1 MAFETSVLRD
11 GAWVTERVDFQAAL
25 DVYAPPTKSNSE
37 EVSFG
42 DHPPCGILSRT
53 VIESPV
59 VNSVHSV
66 RLRSRWKNDIA
77 FIGDRYVQISE
88 LRSDGQLHNV
98 LRVTDF
104 GARIRNSTVL
114 GTGPIP
120 TGGAENGP
128 SFGMDDDVKLELL
141 SQSERVS
148 INMREDKAP
157 SLPPQLLLLIL
168 ETGDILFA
176 FIQLDPITNALRL
189 VTSKIP
195 PPGNIPYFGNQF
207 VVDPSGR
214 YLAVSSL
221 DDTLVIH
228 LLKPWKLLNEEFKQH
243 GRIMPVM
250 ETSIRVVNGNI
261 QNITFL
267 FPSQADEFHIILA
280 LTVFS
285 RKRTNNQGWMLFVH
299 EWELGDD
306 LLNMF
311 AKTRNPVRFP
321 EFSEFPYLLIPIKFG
336 NAFFIL
342 FQHFIGLCKQSLSA
356 PEYEFTMLHA
366 PGPSKHHHGTSYPLW
381 TTWAKPFRRESY
393 SQATEIIYLVRE
405 DGFLEYIELESS
417 HLMFSVTDVGFLNT
431 HVSLAFTVA
440 SNGFS
445 DLLIIGG
452 DSGPG
457 ARQEPEKIMA
467 IPNWSPVVDATTTD
481 LNTSL
486 VSVAPANQ
494 RGDNSRGHKPP
505 DRIFLASGRGATG
518 SVTEIR
524 HGIQARIGLD
534 LELGEPVRQVWLFS
548 DDRLESGSMVA
559 ILALPYSTAILSF
572 SSNLEDVVA
581 EPADQTPFDSTARTL
596 CSARIVSDVIIQ
608 VTEETIT
615 IVTHSQSSQH
625 RLKELCGLPEYIPQR
640 VFSAHQ
646 FIVLSR
652 SQPQGSELRVLRV
665 EEMNVIPESCWETP
679 GEDSCISLLESSGE
693 CYLLLGEM
701 IDSLPSISIYSMDGN
716 LVKRQGITENTATT
730 QNSQSSLEA
739 LTSIV
744 VAKEQQDYFVAI
756 AGTRCG
762 RLITFQIPKNASMQI
777 SWRIERLGNSPVE
790 VFPYSNS
797 DGAGAGTPF
806 LCYDNNAVQLGK
818 YCPESNRFKSKTTIW
833 PTDMS
838 DSSLQ
843 VPPIHS
849 VFEVGSYQG
858 DSAKYSMLAMVAGT
872 RMLIADLS
880 GHSSS
885 IPRSIPVDGT
895 PTRILYSD
903 VWKCLVVGY
912 QVENKPSIAF
922 IDPDTGDSI
931 SKAIDKD
938 RNACEFITGLGQAD
952 DRIFGLQEWL
962 YMKNGEMFPFII
974 VTTQSGGLLIVSVRE
989 ERKRKQEGGTRQL
1002 QHWTRYR
1009 KKGFK
1014 VPIYSVVPDQEG
1026 LVYCAGRTLYWD
1038 VLDLAEKK
1046 MKTAKSFELDS
1057 PATSLSISNG
1067 KIWALTSMH
1076 SLQIVD
1082 HRSDPGL
1089 HDMKLL
1095 HIDRATRTTSHMIS
1109 VGPTTQ
1115 SDLWPVTLLSDVS
1128 GGIAGVWVPW
1138 DKRNQEL
1145 VAVFEGQLG
1154 NSVRRFIRAKC
1165 RPTWLLE
1172 GHTRPRYGCIQSTAD
1187 GAEILGVSLD
1197 GSMRHFT
1204 LLQQDLRRFLYL
1216 VQSLWRAEKSA
1227 RYPHEQLNT
1236 LLQAMEH
1243 PKSQHIDGD
1252 VLIAC
1257 LDQRLLERL
1266 VHESGTQ
1273 DLFRRYLDELEGGL
1287 HTRSFG
1293 RIDTEESMDLGLGD
1307 DLQGKYMR
1315 LGYDILDYVLAPVL

>member
-11 GAWVTERVDFQAAL
+11 GTWVTETVDFQAAL
-25 DVYAPPTKSNSE
+25 KVYAPPVSSE
-37 EVSFG
+37 EVLFG
-42 DHPPCGILSRT
+42 DRPPCGILSRT
-53 VIESPV
+53 VIESPAL
-59 VNSVHSV
+59 NAVHSV
-66 RLRSRWKNDIA
+66 RLRSKWKNDIA

-88 LRSDGQLHNV
+88 LRSDGQLHSV

-104 GARIRNSTVL
+104 SARIRNSTVL
-114 GTGPIP
+114 GKYSVS
-120 TGGAENGP
+120 TGGAENDP
-128 SFGMDDDVKLELL
+128 SFGMDEDIKFEVP
-141 SQSERVS
+141 SQTERVS
-148 INMREDKAP
+148 INMREDKTP
-157 SLPPQLLLLIL
+157 SLPPQLLVLIL
-168 ETGDILFA
+168 ETGDILFT
-176 FIQLDPITNALRL
+176 FIQPDPTTNAPRL
-189 VTSKIP
+189 VTSKIL
-195 PPGNIPYFGNQF
+195 PPGNIPYYGNRLA
-207 VVDPSGR
+207 VDPSNR

-221 DDTLVIH
+221 DDTLVLH
-228 LLKPWKLLNEEFKQH
+228 LLKPWKQLNEEFKQH
-243 GRIMPVM
+243 GRIMPVI

-261 QNITFL
+261 QDMTFL
-267 FPSQADEFHIILA
+267 FPHQADEFHIILVM
-280 LTVFS
+280 LVFS
-285 RKRTNNQGWMLFVH
+285 RKRTTRPGWVLYVYD
-299 EWELGDD
+299 WELGDD
-306 LLNMF
+306 MLNMF
-311 AKTRNPVRFP
+311 TNAKAPARCP
-321 EFSEFPYLLIPIKFG
+321 EWSQFPYLLIPIKFG
-336 NAFFIL
+336 SAFFVL
-342 FQHFIGLCKQSLSA
+342 CQDFIGLCQQPLSLI
-356 PEYEFTMLHA
+356 PQYEFRSLHA
-366 PGPSKHHHGTSYPLW
+366 PAPSKFHHGTKVPLW
-381 TTWAKPFRRESY
+381 TNWAKPFRRESY
-393 SQATEIIYLVRE
+393 SKGTDIIYLARE
-405 DGFLEYIELESS
+405 DGFLEHIEIEPTN
-417 HLMFSVTDVGFLNT
+417 LMFTATDMGFLDT
-431 HVSLAFTVA
+431 HISPAFATA
-440 SNGFS
+440 CNGYS

-457 ARQEPEKIMA
+457 ARQESERIMV

-481 LNTSL
+481 LDTSL
-486 VSVAPANQ
+486 MSLAPANQ
-494 RGDNSRGHKPP
+494 NGDSRRVHETP
-505 DRIFLASGRGATG
+505 DRIFLASGRGETG

-534 LELGEPVRQVWLFS
+534 LELGEPVRQAWLFS
-548 DDRLESGSMVA
+548 DDRLETGSMVA

-572 SSNLEDVVA
+572 SGNLEDVVA
-581 EPADQTPFDSTARTL
+581 EQADQTPFDSSTRTL
-596 CSARIVSDVIIQ
+596 CSARTVSDVIVQ

-615 IVTHSQSSQH
+615 LVTHSQSSQH
-625 RLKELCGLPEYIPQR
+625 KLKDLCDAPEYIPQT

-652 SQPQGSELRVLRV
+652 SLPQGSELRVLRV

-701 IDSLPSISIYSMDGN
+701 IDNLPSISIYSMEGN
-716 LVKRQGITENTATT
+716 LVTRQSITENIATT

-744 VAKEQQDYFVAI
+744 VAKEQQEYFVAI

-762 RLITFQIPKNASMQI
+762 HLITFQIPKNANRKI
-777 SWRIERLGNSPVE
+777 PWRIERLGNSPVE
-790 VFPYSNS
+790 VFSPSNT
-797 DGAGAGTPF
+797 DGAGAGAPF
-806 LCYDNNAVQLGK
+806 LCCDNNAVQLGK
-818 YCPESNRFKSKTTIW
+818 YSPDSNRFKSKTTIW

-849 VFEVGSYQG
+849 VFGVGSYQG
-858 DSAKYSMLAMVAGT
+858 DSAKYSMLVMVAGT

-880 GHSSS
+880 DHPSS

-922 IDPDTGDSI
+922 IDPDTGESI
-931 SKAIDKD
+931 SKAIDKNK
-938 RNACEFITGLGQAD
+938 NACEFITGLGQAE
-952 DRIFGLQEWL
+952 DRIYGLQEWL
-962 YMKNGEMFPFII
+962 YMKNGEIFPFII

-989 ERKRKQEGGTRQL
+989 EKRRKEDGGTRQL

-1038 VLDLAEKK
+1038 VLDLTEKK

-1076 SLQIVD
+1076 SLEIVD

-1089 HDMKLL
+1089 ADMKLL
-1095 HIDRATRTTSHMIS
+1095 HTDRTARITSHMIS

-1128 GGIAGVWVPW
+1128 GGISGVWVPW

-1145 VAVFEGQLG
+1145 VVVSEGQVG

-1172 GHTRPRYGCIQSTAD
+1172 DHRQPRYGCIHSTTD

-1216 VQSLWRAEKSA
+1216 VQSLWRAERSGRHA
-1227 RYPHEQLNT
+1227 REQLNT
-1236 LLQAMEH
+1236 LLQAIEL

-1252 VLIAC
+1252 VLIVC

-1273 DLFRRYLDELEGGL
+1273 DIFRRYLDELEGGL

-1293 RIDTEESMDLGLGD
+1293 QIDTEDSMDLGLGN
-1307 DLQGKYMR
+1307 DLQGKYMK

>member
-11 GAWVTERVDFQAAL
+11 GAWVTETVDFQAAL
-25 DVYAPPTKSNSE
+25 KVYAPPANSE
-37 EVSFG
+37 EVLFG
-42 DHPPCGILSRT
+42 DRPPCGILSRT

-59 VNSVHSV
+59 VNAVHSV
-66 RLRSRWKNDIA
+66 RLRSKWKNDIA

-114 GTGPIP
+114 GSCSVLP
-120 TGGAENGP
+120 GGVENDP
-128 SFGMDDDVKLELL
+128 SFGMDDDVKLELPT
-141 SQSERVS
+141 QSERVS
-148 INMREDKAP
+148 IDMREDKAL
-157 SLPPQLLLLIL
+157 SLPPQLLILIL

-176 FIQLDPITNALRL
+176 FVQPDPITNVPRL

-195 PPGNIPYFGNQF
+195 PPGNIPYFGNQL

-228 LLKPWKLLNEEFKQH
+228 LLKPWKQLNEEFKQH
-243 GRIMPVM
+243 GRIMPLM
-250 ETSIRVVNGNI
+250 ETSVRVVNGNI
-261 QNITFL
+261 QNLAFL
-267 FPSQADEFHIILA
+267 FPRQKDEVHIILA
-280 LTVFS
+280 ITVFS
-285 RKRTNNQGWMLFVH
+285 RKRTKNPGWLLFVY

-311 AKTRNPVRFP
+311 MRIKSPIRLP

-342 FQHFIGLCKQSLSA
+342 FQRFIGLVKQPLSA
-356 PEYEFTMLHA
+356 PEYEFTILHA
-366 PGPSKHHHGTSYPLW
+366 PAPSKFHHGTNQPLW
-381 TTWAKPFRRESY
+381 TTWARPFRRESY

-417 HLMFSVTDVGFLNT
+417 QLLFSATDVGFLNT
-431 HVSLAFTVA
+431 HLE
-440 SNGFS
+440 
-445 DLLIIGG
+445 
-452 DSGPG
+452 
-457 ARQEPEKIMA
+457 ARQEPEKIMV

-486 VSVAPANQ
+486 VSMAPANQ
-494 RGDNSRGHKPP
+494 HGDNSRGHETP
-505 DRIFLASGRGATG
+505 DRIFLATGRGATG

-534 LELGEPVRQVWLFS
+534 LELGEPVRQAWLFS
-548 DDRLESGSMVA
+548 DDRLGSGSMVA

-581 EPADQTPFDSTARTL
+581 EPADQTPFDSSTRTL
-596 CSARIVSDVIIQ
+596 CSARIVSDVIVQ

-615 IVTHSQSSQH
+615 LVTHSQSSQH
-625 RLKELCGLPEYIPQR
+625 KLKELCGSPEYIPQR

-652 SQPQGSELRVLRV
+652 SLPQGSEMRVLRV
-665 EEMNVIPESCWETP
+665 EEMNVIPESCWDTP

-701 IDSLPSISIYSMDGN
+701 VDSLPSIAIYSMDGN
-716 LVKRQGITENTATT
+716 LVTRQSITENTATT
-730 QNSQSSLEA
+730 PNSQSSLEA

-744 VAKEQQDYFVAI
+744 VAKEQQEYFVVI

-762 RLITFQIPKNASMQI
+762 HLITFQIPKNANRQI

-790 VFPYSNS
+790 VFPHSNT
-797 DGAGAGTPF
+797 DGAGTGTPF
-806 LCYDNNAVQLGK
+806 LCCANNAVQLGK
-818 YCPESNRFKSKTTIW
+818 YSPDSNRFKSKTTIW

-849 VFEVGSYQG
+849 VFGVGSYQG
-858 DSAKYSMLAMVAGT
+858 NSAKYSMLAMVAGT

-880 GHSSS
+880 DHSGS

-895 PTRILYSD
+895 PTRILYSE
-903 VWKCLVVGY
+903 VWRCLVVGY

-922 IDPDTGDSI
+922 IDPDTGESI

-938 RNACEFITGLGQAD
+938 KNACEFITGLGQAE

-989 ERKRKQEGGTRQL
+989 ERKKKEGSGTRQL

-1082 HRSDPGL
+1082 HRSDPGVY
-1089 HDMKLL
+1089 DMRLL
-1095 HIDRATRTTSHMIS
+1095 HTDRATRTTSHMIS

-1115 SDLWPVTLLSDVS
+1115 GDLWPVTLLSDVS

-1145 VAVFEGQLG
+1145 VVAFEGQLG

-1165 RPTWLLE
+1165 RPTWLME
-1172 GHTRPRYGCIQSTAD
+1172 EHGRPRYGCIQSSSD
-1187 GAEILGVSLD
+1187 GAEILGLSLD

-1227 RYPHEQLNT
+1227 RYAREQLNT
-1236 LLQAMEH
+1236 LLQAIEL

-1257 LDQRLLERL
+1257 LNQRLLERL

-1293 RIDTEESMDLGLGD
+1293 RIDTEDSMDLGLGD
-1307 DLQGKYMR
+1307 DLQGKYMK